1 VVRVIVDAEGAPRS
15 PDDDAVDSGAIVR
28 VYSEGRRTGARDPR
42 TGVTVGN
49 LAAVLQHG
57 RLDEFILASESL
69 ATDAEKSSN
78 EERTPNRSL

>member
-1 VVRVIVDAEGAPRS
+1 VVRVIVGAEGAPRS
-15 PDDDAVDSGAIVR
+15 PDHDTVDSGAIVR

-57 RLDEFILASESL
+57 RLDEFILASASL

-78 EERTPNRSL
+78 EERTPNSSL